1 VFLVSHAC
9 CLRHCLTLIGVPVVR
24 TLFGVPPTKSRIQ
37 VTIDKD
43 LAGAGAEFGS
53 GKSRSRAVH
62 DLALRGAEAIRAEKR
77 RLQESLE
84 FLQRLDAGEDDRFD
98 FSISARLHAER

>member
-1 VFLVSHAC
+1 
-9 CLRHCLTLIGVPVVR
+9 
-24 TLFGVPPTKSRIQ
+24 
-37 VTIDKD
+37 
-43 LAGAGAEFGS
+43 
-53 GKSRSRAVH
+53 VH

-98 FSISARLHAER
+98 FSVSARLHAER

>member
-1 VFLVSHAC
+1 MVYQPC
-9 CLRHCLTLIGVPVVR
+9 G

-43 LAGAGAEFGS
+43 LAGAVAEFGS

-62 DLALRGAEAIRAEKR
+62 DLALRGAQSLRAEKR

-98 FSISARLHAER
+98 FSVSARLHAER